1 MADKVIITG
10 GRGLIGQALT
20 RELVAHGY
28 QVIVLSRQLPI
39 FFPNNQ
45 PENVSYEMWD
55 GRSAQGWG
63 RLAEGARAIVNLA
76 GENLSAGRWSG
87 LRKQRI
93 RDSRV
98 HVGQAV
104 LQAVRQARRKPGVVV
119 QASAVGFYGACG
131 DQTLTEEAP
140 PGSDFLAKVCVDW
153 EASTAPVAEM
163 KVRHVVIRTGVVL
176 DAESGALPDMALP
189 FRLFL
194 GGRLG
199 SGRQYVSW
207 IHMADEVA
215 AIRFLIEH
223 AEASGP
229 FNLTAPQ
236 PLTNA
241 EFGRTLSKVLHR
253 PYWLPVPAFALR
265 LLLGEMSSVLLNGQ
279 RAIPQRLLQLGF
291 TFRFPD
297 AESALR
303 DLLT

>member
-1 MADKVIITG
+1 MADRVIITG

-28 QVIVLSRQLPI
+28 QVIVLSRQLPV
-39 FFPNNQ
+39 FFPDDQ

-76 GENLSAGRWSG
+76 GENLSAGRWTAQ
-87 LRKQRI
+87 RKQRI

-98 HVGQAV
+98 NAGQAV
-104 LQAVRQARRKPGVVV
+104 LQAVRQARRKPEVVV
-119 QASAVGFYGACG
+119 QASAVGFYGASG
-131 DQTLTEEAP
+131 DQELTEKAP
-140 PGSDFLAKVCVDW
+140 PGKDFLAKVCVDW

-163 KVRHVVIRTGVVL
+163 KVRRVVIRTGVVL

-189 FRLFL
+189 FRLFV

-207 IHMADEVA
+207 IHLADEVA
-215 AIRFLIEH
+215 AIRFLIER
-223 AEASGP
+223 ADASGP

-236 PLTNA
+236 PLPNA
-241 EFGRTLSKVLHR
+241 EFGRILGKVLHR

-265 LLLGEMSSVLLNGQ
+265 LLLGEMSGVLLNGQ
-279 RAIPQRLLQLGF
+279 RAIPQRLLELGF
-291 TFRFPD
+291 SFRFPN
-297 AESALR
+297 AEAALR